1 MVKTVLHI
9 KQCSDIF
16 PENSSL
22 SIINFKALSKPVIN
36 SWPFASSILPVQSA
50 TKPVSISCGISIMM
64 WWFALNLKLSAR
76 IYWQSCTGCGWH
88 DVARGGLV
96 EINGCTHLVTE
107 SRKELK
113 KKKIS
118 CYCNNF
124 SNTENAQKSR
134 LGAYKS
140 QWPINS
146 RVTSKLQRK
155 KADQKNLSHTLYMVT
170 RNTCHLASMW
180 QMEKPVTCPTRVK
193 EKVYYIV
200 PRLIQ

>member
-1 MVKTVLHI
+1 MEMSTEATKLAPAPNSALKRSSLTYKGQECMVKTVLHI

-113 KKKIS
+113 KK
-118 CYCNNF
+118 
-124 SNTENAQKSR
+124 
-134 LGAYKS
+134 
-140 QWPINS
+140 
-146 RVTSKLQRK
+146 
-155 KADQKNLSHTLYMVT
+155 NLL
-170 RNTCHLASMW
+170 L
-180 QMEKPVTCPTRVK
+180 
-193 EKVYYIV
+193 
-200 PRLIQ
+200 L